1 MKAVFC
7 LITIMCLLPQV
18 TICTPYLRAVNGL
31 VRAAHHTPAIRNNH
45 NATHTVVPTI
55 SKTLATYNLPQKT
68 ITLQKVKDLG
78 AFAAVNAA
86 CSAAKY
92 SWQAYFWT
100 QIVPNLL

>member
-1 MKAVFC
+1 
-7 LITIMCLLPQV
+7 MCLLPQA
-18 TICTPYLRAVNGL
+18 TICTPCLRAVKGL
-31 VRAAHHTPAIRNNH
+31 VRAAHHTSVIRNNSA
-45 NATHTVVPTI
+45 NHTLAPEV
-55 SKTLATYNLPQKT
+55 SKTLSPRNSLPQKT

-100 QIVPNLL
+100 QIAPNLF